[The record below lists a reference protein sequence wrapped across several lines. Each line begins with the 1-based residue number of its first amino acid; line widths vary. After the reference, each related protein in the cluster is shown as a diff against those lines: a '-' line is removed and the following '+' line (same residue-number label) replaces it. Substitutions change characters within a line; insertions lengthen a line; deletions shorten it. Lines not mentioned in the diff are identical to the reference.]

1 MRLRRGKFNNLK
13 SDGFDS
19 KKEAAFAQ
27 KLELLRS
34 AACDSQR
41 VVSVEKQVP
50 FVLIGVQRDKDG
62 RLLERSCK
70 YVADF
75 VVEYADGRRAV
86 FDVKGYRTPE
96 YIIKR
101 KLMLFVHG
109 IRRLEV

>member
-50 FVLIGVQRDKDG
+50 FVLSVAAVNRQLCSLTTEQLITKEVQD
-62 RLLERSCK
+62 LLLNQLLTTALPLS
-70 YVADF
+70 
-75 VVEYADGRRAV
+75 
-86 FDVKGYRTPE
+86 
-96 YIIKR
+96 I
-101 KLMLFVHG
+101 
-109 IRRLEV
+109 